1 MLTELIRE
9 KEKCSTVN
17 KLHFL
22 TAGLPLSSENKG
34 YKTGLNIIK
43 EMNLDGLEVEFVHG
57 VRMNETTQNLIKEN
71 ISANNFLVTCHGPYY
86 INLNS
91 QEPEKIEA
99 SIERILETA
108 RMGAKIGA
116 YSITFHAAFY
126 MKQPPEDVYNTVY
139 KSMEK
144 ISSILEEEGN
154 NIWIRPETTGKGTQ
168 WGTTEEIVKLSKNF
182 KNVLPCIDFA
192 HIHARNNGAFNT
204 YDEFAKILDYIGKE
218 LGNEAFEN
226 FHAHLA
232 GIEYGAKGEKNHL
245 ILEESDMN
253 YKDLL
258 KVLKEFGVKG
268 ALVCESPNIE
278 SDTKLLKDYYL
289 SL

>member
-1 MLTELIRE
+1 M
-9 KEKCSTVN
+9 N

-22 TAGLPLSSENKG
+22 TAGLPLASENKG
-34 YKTGLNIIK
+34 YKKGLNIIE

-57 VRMNETTQNLIKEN
+57 VRMNEINQNLVKEF
-71 ISANNFLVTCHGPYY
+71 SSKEGKMVSCHGPYY

-91 QEPEKIEA
+91 QESEKIDA
-99 SIERILETA
+99 SVVRILETA
-108 RMGAKIGA
+108 RMGKEIGA

-126 MKQPPEDVYNTVY
+126 MKQTPEEVYKTVY
-139 KSMEK
+139 KSMAE
-144 ISSILEEEGN
+144 ICSTLESEDN
-154 NIWIRPETTGKGTQ
+154 NIWVRPETTGKGTQ
-168 WGTTEEIVKLSKNF
+168 WGTLEEIVKLSKEF

-192 HIHARNNGAFNT
+192 HIHARNNGIYNT
-204 YDEFAKILDYIGKE
+204 YDEFSKMLEFVGNE
-218 LGNEAFEN
+218 LGQDALHN

-232 GIEYGAKGEKNHL
+232 GIEYSPKGEKNHL

-258 KVLKEFGVKG
+258 KAFKEFDVKG
-268 ALVCESPNIE
+268 VLVCESPNIE
-278 SDTKLLKDYYL
+278 GDTKLLKDYYL

>member
-1 MLTELIRE
+1 M
-9 KEKCSTVN
+9 N

-22 TAGLPLSSENKG
+22 TAGLPLAAEGKG
-34 YKTGLNIIK
+34 YKKGLGIIK

-57 VRMNETTQNLIKEN
+57 VRMNEANQALVKDF
-71 ISANNFLVTCHGPYY
+71 ANNENTLVTCHGPYY

-108 RMGAKIGA
+108 RMGKLIGA

-126 MKQPPEDVYNTVY
+126 MKQSPEDVYKTVY
-139 KSMEK
+139 KSMEH
-144 ISSILEEEGN
+144 ICSTLESEGN
-154 NIWIRPETTGKGTQ
+154 NIWVRPETTGKGTQ
-168 WGTTEEIVKLSKNF
+168 WGTLEEIVQLSKEF

-192 HIHARNNGAFNT
+192 HIHARNNGIFNT
-204 YDEFAKILDYIGKE
+204 YDEFSKMLDYVGKE
-218 LGNEAFEN
+218 LGSEAFEN

-232 GIEYGAKGEKNHL
+232 GIEYSAKGEKNHL
-245 ILEESDMN
+245 IFEESDMN

-258 KVLKEFGVKG
+258 KVFKEFNVKG

-278 SDTKLLKDYYL
+278 TDTKILKDYYL

>member
-1 MLTELIRE
+1 MD
-9 KEKCSTVN
+9 
-17 KLHFL
+17 KLHFI

-34 YKTGLNIIK
+34 YKKGLEILK

-57 VRMNETTQNLIKEN
+57 VKMNESNQNLVKDFSAQNGN
-71 ISANNFLVTCHGPYY
+71 IVTCHGPYY

-91 QEPEKIEA
+91 EEPEKIEA
-99 SIERILETA
+99 SVVRILETA
-108 RMGAKIGA
+108 RMGSAIGA

-126 MKQPPEDVYNTVY
+126 MKQKPEDVYNTVY
-139 KSMEK
+139 SSMEK
-144 ISSILEEEGN
+144 ICLELEKENN

-168 WGTTEEIVKLSKNF
+168 WGTLEEIVKLSKEF

-192 HIHARNNGAFNT
+192 HIHARSNGGFNT
-204 YDEFAKILDYIGKE
+204 YDDFSKMIEYVAKE
-218 LGNEAFEN
+218 LGDDALNN
-226 FHAHLA
+226 MHMHLA

-245 ILEESDMN
+245 ILEDSDMN

-258 KVLKEFGVKG
+258 KAFKSFNIKGV
-268 ALVCESPNIE
+268 LVCESPNIE
-278 SDTKLLKDYYL
+278 ADAKLLKEYYT

>member
-1 MLTELIRE
+1 M
-9 KEKCSTVN
+9 N
-17 KLHFL
+17 KLHFI
-22 TAGLPLSSENKG
+22 TAGLPLTSEGKG
-34 YKTGLNIIK
+34 YKKGLGIID

-57 VRMNETTQNLIKEN
+57 VRMNE
-71 ISANNFLVTCHGPYY
+71 ANQTLVKSFSEQEGKIVTCHGPYY

-91 QEPEKIEA
+91 QEEEKIEA
-99 SIERILETA
+99 SVTRILETA
-108 RMGAKIGA
+108 RMGKIIGA

-126 MKQPPEDVYNTVY
+126 MKQNPEDVSKTVY
-139 KSMEK
+139 KSMER
-144 ISSILEEEGN
+144 ICSELETEGN

-168 WGTTEEIVKLSKNF
+168 WGTLEEIVQLSKQF
-182 KNVLPCIDFA
+182 KNVLPCVDFA
-192 HIHARNNGAFNT
+192 HIHARNNGIYNT
-204 YDEFAKILDYIGKE
+204 YDEFSKMFEYMGDE
-218 LGNEAFEN
+218 LGSDVFNN

-232 GIEYGAKGEKNHL
+232 GIEYGVKGEKNHL

-258 KVLKEFGVKG
+258 KVFKEYDVKG

-278 SDTKLLKDYYL
+278 GDTKLLKDYYL

>member
-1 MLTELIRE
+1 M
-9 KEKCSTVN
+9 N

-22 TAGLPLSSENKG
+22 TAGLPLASENKG
-34 YKTGLNIIK
+34 YKKGLSIIN

-57 VRMNETTQNLIKEN
+57 VRMNEANQAAVKEFTQD
-71 ISANNFLVTCHGPYY
+71 NNKLVTCHGPYY

-91 QEPEKIEA
+91 LEEEKIEA
-99 SIERILETA
+99 SIVRILETA
-108 RMGAKIGA
+108 RMGKLIGA

-126 MKQPPEDVYNTVY
+126 MKLAPEEVYNKVY
-139 KSMEK
+139 KSMER
-144 ISSILEEEGN
+144 ICACLESEEN

-168 WGTTEEIVKLSKNF
+168 WGTLEEITELSKNF

-192 HIHARNNGAFNT
+192 HIHARSNGAFNT
-204 YDEFAKILDYIGKE
+204 YDEFSKMLEYVGKE
-218 LGNEAFEN
+218 LGDEVFNN

-232 GIEYGAKGEKNHL
+232 GIEYSIKGEKNHL
-245 ILEESDMN
+245 ILEQSDMN

-258 KVLKEFGVKG
+258 KAFKAFDIKG

-278 SDTKLLKDYYL
+278 TDTKLLKDYYL

>member
-1 MLTELIRE
+1 M
-9 KEKCSTVN
+9 N

-22 TAGLPLSSENKG
+22 TAGLPLATENKG
-34 YKTGLNIIK
+34 YKKGLGLIK
-43 EMNLDGLEVEFVHG
+43 EMGLDGLEVEFVHG
-57 VRMNETTQNLIKEN
+57 VRMNEANQKLVKEFSN
-71 ISANNFLVTCHGPYY
+71 EEDLLVTCHGPYY

-91 QEPEKIEA
+91 QESEKIDA
-99 SIERILETA
+99 SVERILETA
-108 RMGAKIGA
+108 RMGKLIGA

-126 MKQPPEDVYNTVY
+126 MKQNQEDVYNTVY
-139 KSMEK
+139 KSMEQ
-144 ISSILEEEGN
+144 ICSTLEAEGN
-154 NIWIRPETTGKGTQ
+154 NIWVRPETTGKGTQ
-168 WGTTEEIVKLSKNF
+168 WGTLEEIVELSKNF

-192 HIHARNNGAFNT
+192 HIHARNNGIFNT
-204 YDEFAKILDYIGKE
+204 YDEFSKMLEFVGKE
-218 LGNEAFEN
+218 LGQEAFEN

-232 GIEYGAKGEKNHL
+232 GIEYSIKGEKNHL

-258 KVLKEFGVKG
+258 KVFKEFNVKG

-278 SDTKLLKDYYL
+278 GDTKLLKDYYL